1 MSTKTSTTFTLDQ
14 FADSKSSND
23 ISYYSM
29 SLLERDPNTNIE
41 YDVFNVV
48 SDYMNEL
55 KEMSHS
61 VTLTDT
67 EYYTYRFKP
76 KLLACAKEG
85 KNFNFDLYVES
96 KNSNGNIE
104 AINITDCWI
113 KGKFNLITLQSETDF
128 TTEEY
133 EASFLIE
140 NATFED
146 TIEDGNDWSS
156 KTTTADNN

>member
-55 KEMSHS
+55 KEMSHP

-76 KLLACAKEG
+76 KLLAK
-85 KNFNFDLYVES
+85 FLY
-96 KNSNGNIE
+96 GNTELYFI
-104 AINITDCWI
+104 ILWLNDMWSV
-113 KGKFNLITLQSETDF
+113 KDFNLRTIKLIKNTELAEALSKINASEK
-128 TTEEY
+128 
-133 EASFLIE
+133 SFIKAYNESALA
-140 NATFED
+140 NY
-146 TIEDGNDWSS
+146 
-156 KTTTADNN
+156 

>member
-1 MSTKTSTTFTLDQ
+1 MSTKTSTTLTLDQ

-76 KLLACAKEG
+76 KLLAK
-85 KNFNFDLYVES
+85 FLY
-96 KNSNGNIE
+96 GNTELYFI
-104 AINITDCWI
+104 ILWLNDMWSV
-113 KGKFNLITLQSETDF
+113 KDFNLRTIKLIKNTELAEALSKINASEK
-128 TTEEY
+128 
-133 EASFLIE
+133 SFIKAYNESALA
-140 NATFED
+140 NY
-146 TIEDGNDWSS
+146 
-156 KTTTADNN
+156 

>member
-29 SLLERDPNTNIE
+29 SLLERDPNANIE

-76 KLLACAKEG
+76 KLLAK
-85 KNFNFDLYVES
+85 FLY
-96 KNSNGNIE
+96 GNTELYFI
-104 AINITDCWI
+104 ILWLNDMWSV
-113 KGKFNLITLQSETDF
+113 KDFNLRTIKLIKNTELAEALSKINASEK
-128 TTEEY
+128 
-133 EASFLIE
+133 SFIKAYNESALA
-140 NATFED
+140 NY
-146 TIEDGNDWSS
+146 
-156 KTTTADNN
+156 

>member
-76 KLLACAKEG
+76 KLLAK
-85 KNFNFDLYVES
+85 FLY
-96 KNSNGNIE
+96 GNTELYFI
-104 AINITDCWI
+104 ILWLNDMWSV
-113 KGKFNLITLQSETDF
+113 KDFNLRTIKLIKNTELAEALSKINASEKSF
-128 TTEEY
+128 IKAYNESAL
-133 EASFLIE
+133 ASY
-140 NATFED
+140 
-146 TIEDGNDWSS
+146 
-156 KTTTADNN
+156 

>member
-76 KLLACAKEG
+76 KLLAK
-85 KNFNFDLYVES
+85 FLY
-96 KNSNGNIE
+96 GNTELYFI
-104 AINITDCWI
+104 ILWLNDMWSV
-113 KGKFNLITLQSETDF
+113 KDFNLRTIKLIKNTELAEALSKINASEKF
-128 TTEEY
+128 FIKAYNESAL
-133 EASFLIE
+133 ASY
-140 NATFED
+140 
-146 TIEDGNDWSS
+146 
-156 KTTTADNN
+156 